1 MLLVSSEWHGG
12 RCQSQPNTNCSLTSR
27 IRWGLI
33 GRSPRSRFRK
43 AEEGC
48 SWRWWAWCLRSP
60 RSCFQKKKKK
70 TSFQDLNLR
79 KRSRTRGKTT
89 WMKYWNVFGRLLK
102 IGCGLLPSES
112 YQSVPLVRGAL
123 VFKPLLL
130 QPRQLQ
136 LLFLQLWPWL
146 PTQTTSTFAFSWWDY
161 YCTTALVYTTAFFFW
176 QGNLKTH

>member
-1 MLLVSSEWHGG
+1 MRFDWSVSPESIQEGRGRMQLTLMSLMSEESKELLS
-12 RCQSQPNTNCSLTSR
+12 
-27 IRWGLI
+27 
-33 GRSPRSRFRK
+33 
-43 AEEGC
+43 
-48 SWRWWAWCLRSP
+48 
-60 RSCFQKKKKK
+60 KKKKK